1 MENLVATKSKDEIL
15 QPPARLPVIALFTA
29 NAVSSVGTVMT
40 QLALPWFVLQTTG
53 SAAKTGLVSFF
64 VIIPTI
70 FAAFIGGTLV
80 DRMGFRRSSIL
91 ADWACTLTIALIPLL
106 YAAGMLEFWALLVLV
121 FFTSLF
127 DTPGVTARTALLPV
141 LAVKANMTF
150 EQASTG
156 SQVINRVSRLI
167 GAPLAGLLIAIFGAT
182 QVLWIDAST
191 FAFSALLI
199 MLTVPAVRNQSKEKE
214 EKEKTSFW
222 EELREGITFL
232 WHDRLMRMVI
242 MVVMVTNMLD
252 GAVFGV
258 VLPFYAKNFLGAALD
273 LGLLLAANG
282 GGAVIGALIFGAFSQ
297 KLPQRYLF
305 VYGLMFASLEFFSL
319 ALMPP
324 YWVLI
329 VCFLLV
335 GIKVGPINPI
345 IVAVMYARIPEKN
358 LGKTIGVVAGA
369 VNVVTPVG
377 VLIAGLLLDQVN
389 IQVLLAVTGILYVGT
404 TSVLAFSRAVRQ
416 IDQKAVTVKAN

>member
-1 MENLVATKSKDEIL
+1 
-15 QPPARLPVIALFTA
+15 
-29 NAVSSVGTVMT
+29 MT

-53 SAAKTGLVSFF
+53 SATKTGLVSFF
-64 VIIPTI
+64 VILPTI

-91 ADWACTLTIALIPLL
+91 ADWFCTLTIALIPLL
-106 YAAGMLEFWALLVLV
+106 YAAGRLEFWALLVLV

-141 LAVKANMTF
+141 LALKANMTL

-156 SQVINRVSRLI
+156 SQVINRVSHLV
-167 GAPLAGLLIAIFGAT
+167 GAPLAGLLIAILGAT

-199 MLTVPAVRNQSKEKE
+199 MLTVPAVRGGQAKEEE

-222 EELREGITFL
+222 EELREGIIFI
-232 WHDRLMRMVI
+232 WQDRLIRVVI
-242 MVVMVTNMLD
+242 AVVMITNMLD
-252 GAVFGV
+252 GAIFGV
-258 VLPFYAKNFLGAALD
+258 VLPFYAKNFLGQALD

-282 GGAVIGALIFGAFSQ
+282 GGAVVGALIFGAFSQ

-305 VYGLMFASLEFFSL
+305 VYGLMFASVEFFSL
-319 ALMPP
+319 AVMPP

-329 VCFLLV
+329 ACFALV
-335 GIKVGPINPI
+335 GIMAGPINPI
-345 IVAVMYARIPEKN
+345 IIAVMYARIPEKN

-369 VNVVTPVG
+369 VNVVTPLG
-377 VLIAGLLLDQVN
+377 VLIAGFLLDQIN
-389 IQVLLAVTGILYVGT
+389 IQVLLTVTGILYAGA
-404 TSVLAFSRAVRQ
+404 TSVLIFSRAVRQ
-416 IDQKAVTVKAN
+416 IDQKAVAVEAN

>member
-1 MENLVATKSKDEIL
+1 MEHSVLIKSEISP
-15 QPPARLPVIALFTA
+15 PPARLPVIALFTA

-64 VIIPTI
+64 VILPTI
-70 FAAFIGGTLV
+70 FAAFLGGTLV
-80 DRMGFRRSSIL
+80 DRLGFRRSSIL
-91 ADWACTLTIALIPLL
+91 ADWFCTLTIALIPLL
-106 YAAGMLEFWALLVLV
+106 YAAGRLEFWALLGLV

-141 LAVKANMTF
+141 LALKANMTL

-156 SQVINRVSRLI
+156 SQVINRVSHLI
-167 GAPLAGLLIAIFGAT
+167 GAPLAGLLIALLGAT

-199 MLTVPAVRNQSKEKE
+199 MLTVPAVRRHPEKE
-214 EKEKTSFW
+214 PLKEKEKTSFW
-222 EELREGITFL
+222 EELREGIIFI
-232 WHDRLMRMVI
+232 WQDRLIRIVI
-242 MVVMVTNMLD
+242 GVVMITNMLD
-252 GAVFGV
+252 GAIFGV
-258 VLPFYAKNFLGAALD
+258 VLPFYAKNFLGQALD

-282 GGAVIGALIFGAFSQ
+282 GGAVVGALIFGAFNQ

-324 YWVLI
+324 YWALI
-329 VCFLLV
+329 GCFVLV
-335 GIKVGPINPI
+335 GLFVGPINPI
-345 IVAVMYARIPEKN
+345 IIAVMYARIPEKN

-369 VNVVTPVG
+369 VNVVTPLG
-377 VLIAGLLLDQVN
+377 VLIAGFLLDQVN
-389 IQVLLAVTGILYVGT
+389 TQALLTVTGILFLGA
-404 TSVLAFSRAVRQ
+404 TSVLAFSHSVRQ
-416 IDQKAVTVKAN
+416 IDNKTGKSI

>member
-1 MENLVATKSKDEIL
+1 MVNEMEISTTA
-15 QPPARLPVIALFTA
+15 PAPASRIPVIALFTA

-53 SAAKTGLVSFF
+53 SAAKTGLVAFF
-64 VIIPTI
+64 VILPTI
-70 FAAFIGGTLV
+70 FAAFVGGTLV

-91 ADWACTLTIALIPLL
+91 ADWCCTLTIALIPLL
-106 YAAGMLEFWALLVLV
+106 YFAGILEFWALLILV

-141 LAVKANMTF
+141 LALKANMTL

-156 SQVINRVSRLI
+156 SQVINRVSHLI
-167 GAPLAGLLIAIFGAT
+167 GAPLAGLLIALLGAT
-182 QVLWIDAST
+182 QVLWIDAAT

-199 MLTVPAVRNQSKEKE
+199 TLTVPAVRGQLKE
-214 EKEKTSFW
+214 EETKEKTSFW
-222 EELREGITFL
+222 KEMREGIIFL
-232 WHDRLMRMVI
+232 WQDRLMRIVI
-242 MVVMVTNMLD
+242 AVVMITNMLD

-258 VLPFYAKNFLGAALD
+258 VLPFYAKNFLDEALD

-282 GGAVIGALIFGAFSQ
+282 GGAVIGALLFGAFNQ

-305 VYGLMFASLEFFSL
+305 VYGLMFASVEFFAL

-329 VCFLLV
+329 ASFVLV
-335 GIKVGPINPI
+335 GLFAGPINPI

-369 VNVVTPVG
+369 VNVVTPLG
-377 VLIAGLLLDQVN
+377 VLIAGFLLDQVN
-389 IQVLLAVTGILYVGT
+389 IQVLLTVTGILYVAA
-404 TSVLAFSRAVRQ
+404 TSVLAFSRSVRQ
-416 IDQKAVTVKAN
+416 IDQKTVKAA